1 TAWACQPEEN
11 SGSVPIGRPL
21 WNTEVYLLDEW
32 QQPVPVGV
40 AGELYLGGVG
50 LARGYHQQPAL
61 TAERFVPHPFSAT
74 AGARLYRTGDL
85 VRWRADG
92 AIEFVGRVDEQVKL
106 RGFRIELGEIESV
119 LQQHEAVREAVVVVR
134 ETEEHKQ
141 LVGYVIA
148 AEGATVASSE
158 LRQYLKERLPDYM
171 VPQAFV
177 TLEQWPL
184 TLNGKLDKRA
194 LPAPDGNRLQRAR
207 EYKAPRTEA
216 EKVLAQI
223 WAEVL
228 RVETVGIHDNFF
240 ELGGDSILSIQIV
253 ARARRAELYLTPRDL
268 FQQQTIAALAA
279 LTTNDNQAASAE
291 QGEVTGT
298 LPLTPIERWFFAQEL
313 PELGHYNQ
321 AVLLGVRR
329 HLDAS
334 LLPPL
339 LTALLQQHD
348 ALRLRFHHHNGEWQQ
363 LNASLAESLPAPFTL
378 VDLSA
383 VSDSELA
390 AAVEAEA
397 EAQQRRLDLEHGPL
411 LRLVLFELGAS
422 RGQRLL
428 LVIHHLAVDGV
439 SWRILWE
446 DLQRG
451 YEQLERGEQVDL
463 GPKTTSYRQWAETLA
478 GYAQSAVV
486 QEQLGY
492 WEQLLQAGATPLPVS
507 HPNGSNLVAQVQSV
521 SRRLSAEETKALL
534 TLVPALYHT
543 QIQEVLLTALAGAV
557 QRWSGAERVLV
568 NVEGHGRETLSG
580 SEDVD
585 LTRTVGWFTTIY
597 PVLLTAPLGAAIGAR
612 LKAVKEQL
620 RQVPERGV
628 GYGLLKYLAGE
639 LQGLAEAQMSF
650 NYLGQLDQV
659 VSEQGWLTGA
669 PESSGTARSPLG
681 ARKYLIEVNGMVAGG
696 QLQINW
702 NYSEAL
708 HEQEE
713 IERVAGYYFDELRAL
728 LEHCRQPGAG
738 GYTPSD
744 FPLVHVSQR
753 QL

>member
-1 TAWACQPEEN
+1 
-11 SGSVPIGRPL
+11 
-21 WNTEVYLLDEW
+21 
-32 QQPVPVGV
+32 
-40 AGELYLGGVG
+40 
-50 LARGYHQQPAL
+50 
-61 TAERFVPHPFSAT
+61 
-74 AGARLYRTGDL
+74 
-85 VRWRADG
+85 
-92 AIEFVGRVDEQVKL
+92 
-106 RGFRIELGEIESV
+106 
-119 LQQHEAVREAVVVVR
+119 
-134 ETEEHKQ
+134 
-141 LVGYVIA
+141 
-148 AEGATVASSE
+148 
-158 LRQYLKERLPDYM
+158 
-171 VPQAFV
+171 
-177 TLEQWPL
+177 
-184 TLNGKLDKRA
+184 
-194 LPAPDGNRLQRAR
+194 
-207 EYKAPRTEA
+207 
-216 EKVLAQI
+216 
-223 WAEVL
+223 
-228 RVETVGIHDNFF
+228 
-240 ELGGDSILSIQIV
+240 IQIV
-253 ARARRAELYLTPRDL
+253 ARARRAQLYLTPRDL
-268 FQQQTIAALAA
+268 FQQQTIAGLAA
-279 LTTNDNQAASAE
+279 LATAGDQTTNAE
-291 QGEVTGT
+291 QGEVTGR
-298 LPLTPIERWFFAQEL
+298 LSLTPIERWFLAQEL
-313 PELGHYNQ
+313 PEMGHYNQ

-329 HLDAS
+329 RLDAN

-339 LTALLQQHD
+339 LTALMQQHD
-348 ALRLRFHHHNGEWQQ
+348 ALRLRFHNQAGEWQQ

-383 VSDSELA
+383 VSDTELA

-397 EAQQRRLDLEHGPL
+397 EVQQRRLDLEHGPL
-411 LRLVLFELGAS
+411 LRLVLFELGAA

-620 RQVPERGV
+620 RRVPERGV

-659 VSEQGWLTGA
+659 VSEQGWLSGA

-681 ARKYLIEVNGMVAGG
+681 PRKYLIEVNGMVAGG

-702 NYSEAL
+702 NYSAAL
-708 HEQEE
+708 HEQAE
-713 IERVAGYYFDELRAL
+713 IERVAGYYCDELRAL

-744 FPLVHVSQR
+744 FPLVQVSQA
-753 QL
+753 QLDELVAQYPRLTDLYPLTPTQQGMLFNTLYQPELQMGIEQMRCRLAGVLDVVALKQAWQQVLNRHAVLRTAFAWQGLTQMLQIVQDEVELPWSYHDWRGLPPAQQQAQLDSLLAADRARGFDPATAPLLRCTLLQLDEQLYYFSWSYHHLLFDGWSMPLLLEELFSL